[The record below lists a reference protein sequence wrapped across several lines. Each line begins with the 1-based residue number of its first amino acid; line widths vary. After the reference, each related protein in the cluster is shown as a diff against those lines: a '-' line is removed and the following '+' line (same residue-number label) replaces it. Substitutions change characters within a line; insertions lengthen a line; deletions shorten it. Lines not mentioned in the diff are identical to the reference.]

1 MSEPTIEQTIEKLTK
16 DYQSATEQLKSV
28 PGMGEQIATL
38 TKSFEDLKAEVKAS
52 AERKGFL
59 NETITGDVNEDRKL
73 AFGAL
78 LKGLHARC
86 LETTQHVDPTMG
98 RLNRKSEQS
107 LQKYGY
113 VGLEAELAD
122 HMVQK
127 ASTFG
132 LASQDDAGGV
142 FVPHGL
148 IGDYIKKLRPSDRV
162 WFDAGAKY
170 TELPAGSG
178 VFTIPVQKSLAT
190 ATGVDES
197 GQLVQTGLEWG
208 LKQITPHR
216 IGNAT
221 LISRRLIFS
230 AAEYEK
236 IAVDELL
243 YAVHREMQRQIMYG
257 KGAEAEVAGLYG
269 NSGVTKIYFGNS
281 GATSAGSAGKVLT
294 YLDANLMED
303 LIAEANGRI
312 DGFSIIAQ
320 PQVIRNL
327 KNSIINSNGTFSLI
341 PEGTL
346 ASDENLKKALGA
358 DRNFFRLT
366 DVTKGLTVGTS
377 SSTCSHV
384 WFGQM
389 DQAQVFSWGG
399 PQFKISAEAVVGG
412 KSAFERNA
420 LALAVD
426 MDWDLLARQ
435 TAEIF
440 VGVDALTTLT

>member
-1 MSEPTIEQTIEKLTK
+1 MDEETKKTLEQLTK
-16 DYQSATEQLKSV
+16 DYSAASEQLKAV
-28 PGMGEQIATL
+28 PGMGEQLAAL
-38 TKSFEDLKAEVKAS
+38 TKSFEALQADIKAS
-52 AERKGFL
+52 AEKKGLL
-59 NETITGDVNEDRKL
+59 NETITGNPEEDRKL

-78 LKGLHARC
+78 LKGMVARE
-86 LETTQHVDPTMG
+86 LETTKYVDTDMG
-98 RLNRKSEQS
+98 RLNRKSQHS
-107 LQKYGY
+107 LAKYGY
-113 VGLEAELAD
+113 TGMEAELAE
-122 HMVQK
+122 HMLQK
-127 ASTFG
+127 ASTIG

-148 IGDYIKKLRPSDRV
+148 IGDYIKKLRPNERV
-162 WFDAGAKY
+162 LFDAGAKL

-230 AAEYEK
+230 AAEYEQ
-236 IAVDELL
+236 IAVQELL
-243 YAVHREMQRQIMYG
+243 YAVHREMQRQMLYG

-269 NSGVTKIYFGNS
+269 NAGVSKIYFGNS
-281 GATSAGSAGKVLT
+281 GATSAGSAGKVLNYT
-294 YLDANLMED
+294 DANLMED

-312 DGFSIIAQ
+312 DGFSVIAQ
-320 PQVIRNL
+320 PQVIRNM

-346 ASDENLKKALGA
+346 ASDENLKKALGS
-358 DRNFFRLT
+358 DRSFFRLT
-366 DVTKGLTVGTS
+366 DVTKGLTVGS
-377 SSTCSHV
+377 SSGTCSHV

-389 DQAQVFSWGG
+389 DQVQAFTWGG
-399 PQFKISAEAVVGG
+399 PQFKVSAEAVVGG
-412 KSAFERNA
+412 KSAFERNM
-420 LALAVD
+420 LALAIDVNWD
-426 MDWDLLARQ
+426 MLARQ